1 MNLFMRTKIF
11 GASADE
17 YVKTVKRARKYIDRL
32 NYMHFSQFDR
42 PLETMSMADYVAI
55 MGNEDPGQI

>member
-11 GASADE
+11 GANADE
-17 YVKTVKRARKYIDRL
+17 YEKTVKRARKYIARL

-42 PLETMSMADYVAI
+42 PLESMSMADYVAI